1 MLRELFIMCHCVD
14 VANSQKGSDLSH
26 IAVTYIVIVARF
38 VLGGLITCWIYNR
51 QKTTAVSQ
59 QEILDHVGDL
69 EEKHRHRY
77 ILEKHEFIY
86 LIKDTYFEQNQYK
99 MLKSIL
105 PSGKKKV
112 SLFENK

>member
-1 MLRELFIMCHCVD
+1 MCHCVD
-14 VANSQKGSDLSH
+14 VANSQKDSDFSH

-38 VLGGLITCWIYNR
+38 VLGGLISCWIYNR
-51 QKTTAVSQ
+51 QEKTGVRRL
-59 QEILDHVGDL
+59 EILDHVNL
-69 EEKHRHRY
+69 EENHGH

-86 LIKDTYFEQNQYK
+86 LIKDTNFEQNQYK